1 MQDSLE
7 GREDKWAVVAQWVQ
21 EVVWDLEAQ
30 DNQDK
35 ILESEWPLEQDN
47 NITNSINNE
56 VNEQKIW
63 IEFNKK
69 KQ

>member
-7 GREDKWAVVAQWVQ
+7 GREDKWAVVVQWVQ